1 MGNGQSV
8 QGPRRGKKLS
18 KPKTKPTGPPL
29 SNSNSPNPSR
39 RNSVNGKGIVA
50 AAASKLP
57 HGKLDSVLENES
69 LEHIS
74 QPTPKKKKRMSIF
87 RSKSSKKDM
96 GNTQLDV
103 NVNSVPSVPPP
114 MTTPRFTRSDS
125 LNSVSVE
132 ATEEKPWAAPN
143 PRTSFHPSRKSLPHA
158 PFASNNNNNNNN
170 SNNRL
175 SLVSEGLSPRP
186 DSINIATGLAGQHFG
201 EMDWQLSDPF
211 CQRTQSDPA
220 IYAPIRRKSLL
231 QHGVAT
237 RPSITSNQQSFQ
249 NHIPA
254 SYHNIGKWSAS
265 PLTLRTN
272 VDNENPAARTSTPN
286 DLGHIGSFQLGS
298 LRITNGSASPTPSAD
313 ERRASLPHNDQHIAT
328 LKASSKVQGI
338 AHRSYTISVPA
349 EAMKRPWAPTFLE
362 PSSENSSHESLT
374 IKIPDNTSTLKS
386 PLSPTDVHS
395 LTLPPQL
402 SPFSFVESP
411 IGSPS
416 LQATSKNTAVDDDL
430 FEIEMSTPTLEPSS
444 SNDNRS
450 FDSGYGPSPAT
461 PEQQTDRIHVPRDM
475 ILKPLAKTDSGY
487 NSSTSEKNAAAK
499 VLPTRI
505 SLKTT
510 EAPRAPA
517 KESLPHSLSL
527 AYSDVPSDNQFF
539 NQSHGSAN
547 HAIPMVS
554 PEAQKT
560 TRLNNV
566 SSPSLAYQAQIPQQ
580 TPMYHR
586 QSMPLV
592 PRQPQTFVAG
602 ESPSSQWEMQRQRPQ
617 SYYSGSPGFTAQSR
631 SHSEKHLPTAASYQH
646 SEKVDEIMGYK
657 AMRRV
662 SSKETITTI
671 MSLEPAE
678 IESTYNRLH
687 NAIPPI
693 PTSIPEEE
701 YHAGWKPPNVRRH
714 SCAPAALS
722 TPKNRYT
729 LQPYHTP
736 TSLNTYPQEDQT
748 DFENHVTSF
757 ETIKNS
763 LGGSPYDLALT
774 AMEKTPPRAA
784 PRGTPAPGTTSMT
797 AQLQSTHVNLIRSQS
812 EEPPLSRP
820 HINEHQES
828 YNKLVG
834 GNPFDNDSTGPNS
847 RATSSG
853 STFTLRDLP
862 SQRRTPE
869 DDGKR
874 LFIARTS
881 RVNSPPHVSFQT
893 QRSSVPV
900 PALGQLV
907 LPKVRFTSVE
917 QSLPQPVSLEKQI
930 SPQRKPVTSAPTS
943 HTPHT
948 IREVRSQ
955 TSVASGQELWFD
967 SPEKQDLPAQ
977 LKIGYSERPCKVRSQ
992 IVRPAAQ
999 FHRPIPPHHFSFDVH
1014 NNSGKSSRT
1023 ASVYSEKE
1031 WEIHAG
1037 AYDHTYGS
1045 STNLHELSG
1054 DTPKNEYDAQ
1064 YVEEPQ
1070 TIPELGNSTQ
1080 DMLVLDRYAGGLGY
1094 GFEPNYGIGGS
1105 AGTRNGGMM
1114 NKGGRKGVEVS
1125 KEWGLD
1131 FSDVPIIM
1139 QRVPVGAGI

>member
-1 MGNGQSV
+1 MGNSQSV

-50 AAASKLP
+50 AATSILP
-57 HGKLDSVLENES
+57 HGKLDSVLETES

-74 QPTPKKKKRMSIF
+74 EPTPKKKKKRMSIF
-87 RSKSSKKDM
+87 RSRSSRKDM

-103 NVNSVPSVPPP
+103 NVDSVPNVSPP
-114 MTTPRFTRSDS
+114 MTTARFTRSDS
-125 LNSVSVE
+125 LNSVTVE
-132 ATEEKPWAAPN
+132 ATEEKPWVAPN
-143 PRTSFHPSRKSLPHA
+143 PRPSFHRSRKSLPHVS
-158 PFASNNNNNNNN
+158 FASNNNNNN
-170 SNNRL
+170 RL
-175 SLVSEGLSPRP
+175 SLVSEALSPRP

-237 RPSITSNQQSFQ
+237 RPSITSNPQSFQ
-249 NHIPA
+249 NHIPV
-254 SYHNIGKWSAS
+254 SYHNIGKWSVS

-272 VDNENPAARTSTPN
+272 VDNENHGARTSTPN

-349 EAMKRPWAPTFLE
+349 EAMKRPWAPTSFPQ
-362 PSSENSSHESLT
+362 PSTENSSHDSLT
-374 IKIPDNTSTLKS
+374 IKIPDNTSTLNS

-395 LTLPPQL
+395 LALPPQL
-402 SPFSFVESP
+402 SPFSFVASP
-411 IGSPS
+411 VGSPS
-416 LQATSKNTAVDDDL
+416 LQATSKNTGVDDDL
-430 FEIEMSTPTLEPSS
+430 FEDEMSTPTLEPSS

-461 PEQQTDRIHVPRDM
+461 PEQQVDRIQGPRDM

-487 NSSTSEKNAAAK
+487 NSSTSERNSTGL

-510 EAPRAPA
+510 EAPRAST
-517 KESLPHSLSL
+517 KESLPHNLYQT
-527 AYSDVPSDNQFF
+527 YSDVPSENQFF
-539 NQSHGSAN
+539 NHSHGPAN
-547 HAIPMVS
+547 HAIPMIS
-554 PEAQKT
+554 PESQRT

-566 SSPSLAYQAQIPQQ
+566 SSPSLGYQAQISQP

-586 QSMPLV
+586 QSMPVV
-592 PRQPQTFVAG
+592 PHQPQTFAAG
-602 ESPSSQWEMQRQRPQ
+602 EYPSSQWEMQRQRPQ
-617 SYYSGSPGFTAQSR
+617 SYYSGGPGFTAQSR
-631 SHSEKHLPTAASYQH
+631 SHSEKHLPSAASYQH
-646 SEKVDEIMGYK
+646 SERVDEIMGYK

-678 IESTYNRLH
+678 IESTYNILH

-693 PTSIPEEE
+693 PTSIPEED
-701 YHAGWKPPNVRRH
+701 YHTGWKPPNVRRH
-714 SCAPAALS
+714 SCAPSAPS
-722 TPKNRYT
+722 TPRNRYT

-820 HINEHQES
+820 HINDHQES

-834 GNPFDNDSTGPNS
+834 GNPFDNDSTGPSS
-847 RATSSG
+847 RTTSSG

-862 SQRRTPE
+862 SQRRTAE
-869 DDGKR
+869 DDAKR
-874 LFIARTS
+874 LSIARTS
-881 RVNSPPHVSFQT
+881 RVNSPPPVSFQT
-893 QRSSVPV
+893 QRNSVPV
-900 PALGQLV
+900 PASGQLV
-907 LPKVRFTSVE
+907 LPKLGFPSVE
-917 QSLPQPVSLEKQI
+917 QSLPQPMSPEIQI
-930 SPQRKPVTSAPTS
+930 SPQRKPITAAPTS
-943 HTPHT
+943 HTPHG
-948 IREVRSQ
+948 IREVTSQ
-955 TSVASGQELWFD
+955 ASVASGQELWFD
-967 SPEKQDLPAQ
+967 SPEQQDLPAQ
-977 LKIGYSERPCKVRSQ
+977 LQIGYSERPSKIRSQ
-992 IVRPAAQ
+992 SVRPATQ
-999 FHRPIPPHHFSFDVH
+999 YHRPIPPHHFSFDVH

-1045 STNLHELSG
+1045 FTNLHELSG
-1054 DTPKNEYDAQ
+1054 DTPNNEYDAP
-1064 YVEEPQ
+1064 YLEEPQ
-1070 TIPELGNSTQ
+1070 PIPEMGNSTQ

-1094 GFEPNYGIGGS
+1094 GFEPGYGLGGS
-1105 AGTRNGGMM
+1105 AGIRNGGMM